1 VDNFFGPFCG
11 PFLPDRGI
19 ANTYRQEPIP
29 SSSAYMMP
37 APIEGNDHD
46 HWHCPSGFE
55 TMVVPILPLSS
66 PPRWMTAVNGLLGL
80 GPPSPASSEHG
91 HVHRTS
97 SAGTSLEVEGVSP
110 SEQPHH
116 STVLAHS
123 SSTTS
128 TVAGLRLVGSTSP
141 PAADTD
147 TDADG
152 SLTQMTGYRQDAE
165 AAEGEEPSPLD
176 GNTQPAATASKHMGG
191 KSSKKCIKVGGF
203 CVWAC
208 VFTAIVYKSAEG
220 IHNYNNKNKEV
231 MSSEAVAVV
240 QEDIPGFEFVGYG
253 WCKDEAGKFYDW
265 AGYLLPSAPPS
276 AKECAE
282 ICTECPGKGQADGRK
297 LLGFATI
304 KSVSD
309 ETCFCFI
316 ENGVTLDDGVCSY
329 VNLYSRL
336 YNAYE
341 GTGEIKGVVFDGFDP
356 DGECWKVTST
366 SSKSPKRGKSAKQP
380 KRV

>member
-1 VDNFFGPFCG
+1 
-11 PFLPDRGI
+11 
-19 ANTYRQEPIP
+19 
-29 SSSAYMMP
+29 
-37 APIEGNDHD
+37 
-46 HWHCPSGFE
+46 
-55 TMVVPILPLSS
+55 
-66 PPRWMTAVNGLLGL
+66 LGL

-97 SAGTSLEVEGVSP
+97 SAGKSLEVEGVSP

-128 TVAGLRLVGSTSP
+128 TVEGLRLVGSTSP

-191 KSSKKCIKVGGF
+191 KSSKKKCIKVGGF

-240 QEDIPGFEFVGYG
+240 QEDIPGFEFVGTG
-253 WCKDEAGKFYDW
+253 FCVDEAGEKYDYVRV
-265 AGYLLPSAPPS
+265 GFLDSAE
-276 AKECAE
+276 ECANK
-282 ICTECPGKGQADGRK
+282 CTECPGKGQADGRK
-297 LLGFATI
+297 LLGFEYNEDDDLPEFHCNCI
-304 KSVSD
+304 V
-309 ETCFCFI
+309 
-316 ENGVTLDDGVCSY
+316 ENGGISSGPAVCRGGGFDY
-329 VNLYSRL
+329 TTNRG
-336 YNAYE
+336 
-341 GTGEIKGVVFDGFDP
+341 GTGEIKGVTG
-356 DGECWKVTST
+356 GSCNACWKVKSK
-366 SSKSPKRGKSAKQP
+366 SSKSPKS
-380 KRV
+380 